1 MKAINRTR
9 IDWTPTAMTSA
20 RRRDPGEML
29 ALAYLFAQSENRQF
43 FVCRHR
49 FTRDLTIETSE
60 TLDKLADYRHPVI
73 EVNPAGDAY
82 LFSL

>member
-9 IDWTPTAMTSA
+9 IDWTPTARTSA

-29 ALAYLFAQSENRQF
+29 ALAYLFARSDERLY

-49 FTRDLTIETSE
+49 FAPCLTIETSE
-60 TLDKLADYRHPVI
+60 TLDKLADPRYPVI
-73 EVNPAGDAY
+73 EVSPTGDAY